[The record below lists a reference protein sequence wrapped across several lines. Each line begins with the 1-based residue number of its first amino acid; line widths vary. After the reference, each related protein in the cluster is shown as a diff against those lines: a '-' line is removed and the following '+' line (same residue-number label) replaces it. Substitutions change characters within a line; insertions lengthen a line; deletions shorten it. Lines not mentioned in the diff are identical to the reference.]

1 MKLLTCE
8 TAGFCFGVERAIKLV
23 NTLLKNGQKV
33 CTLGPIIHNPQM
45 VKKLSSEGVRIIEH
59 PSEAQNG
66 EKIVLRSH
74 GVEKNVMEYILAND
88 LLYENAICPF
98 VLRIV
103 EIVKEKGIDSD
114 TVVIITGDSQHP
126 EVKAIS
132 SYCENDFFVVKSEQD
147 ILEIIEKYRGIS
159 EKNIVLVSQTT
170 FNKEIYKKCVEI
182 VKKVCTKANIFD
194 TICNAT
200 SMRQQ
205 EAMELSQKC
214 DAMIV
219 VGGKNSSNTSKLRD
233 ICSQFSKT
241 YLIESA
247 NELKGIDF
255 AAESII
261 GLTAGASTPAW
272 IIKEVQTTM
281 SEFVNDVNGDDISFE
296 EALELTLKSVHTGDK
311 VKGVVTAVAPTEV
324 QVEIGTKHAGYIP
337 LNELTDDPNKTPDDI
352 VKKGDEIELIVIRVN
367 DQEGTVTLSKKR
379 LDAIAGYEKV
389 CEAAETGEVLDGVVT
404 EVVRG
409 GVIAVTHGT
418 KVFIPASQATASR
431 NEPLESLVKKPVSF
445 KIIEVNRNRRRA
457 VGSIRMVLKEQRKE
471 LQDKFWETVKV
482 GDKFKGE
489 VKSLTNYG
497 AFVDLGGVDG
507 MVHISELS
515 WSRIKHPSEVL
526 KVGETAE
533 VYIKDLDRENKK
545 ISLGFKNADDNPWDV
560 LKRDYQIGDTIKAK
574 IVSMTT
580 FGAFAN
586 ILPGVDGLIHISQ
599 ISKQHVEKPQ
609 DVLQIGEEVDV
620 MITDVDFDKKRI
632 SLSIRALLDKEADE
646 QKASE
651 KTPVEE
657 AGDETVV
664 YEAGP
669 DGAVGNVDVD
679 GIE

>member
-1 MKLLTCE
+1 MKVITCE
-8 TAGFCFGVERAIKLV
+8 TAGFCFGVDRAVKLV
-23 NTLLKNGQKV
+23 SGLAESDEKV
-33 CTLGPIIHNPQM
+33 CTLGPIIHNPQI
-45 VKKLSSEGVRIIEH
+45 VGELASKGVRIIDD
-59 PSEAQNG
+59 PSECEIG

-74 GVEKNVMEYILAND
+74 GVEKHVIDYIEKNNIP
-88 LLYENAICPF
+88 YKNATCPF

-103 EIVKEKGIDSD
+103 KIVKEKSINNDC
-114 TVVIITGDSQHP
+114 VVIITGDKFHP

-132 SYCENDFFVVKSEQD
+132 SYCENDYFVVKSVQ
-147 ILEIIEKYRGIS
+147 EIINILAENGNFAK
-159 EKNIVLVSQTT
+159 KNVVLVSQTT

-182 VKKVCTKANIFD
+182 VKKVCTKADIFD
-194 TICNAT
+194 TICSAT
-200 SMRQQ
+200 ALRQH
-205 EAMELSQKC
+205 EALELSKKC

-219 VGGKNSSNTSKLRD
+219 VGGKNSSNTTKLKE
-233 ICSQFSKT
+233 ICSEFTKT
-241 YLIESA
+241 FLIESA
-247 NELKGIDF
+247 NELNINDF
-255 AAESII
+255 VGCSTI

-281 SEFVNDVNGDDISFE
+281 SEFVNDVDGDDISFE
-296 EALELTLKSVHTGDK
+296 EALELTLKSVHTGDR

-352 VKKGDEIELIVIRVN
+352 VKKGDEIELIVTRVN

-379 LDAIAGYEKV
+379 LDAIAGYDKV
-389 CEAAETGEVLDGVVT
+389 CEAAETGEILQGVVT

-409 GVIAVTHGT
+409 GVIAVTSGT

-431 NEPLESLVKKPVSF
+431 NEPLEDLLKKNVSF
-445 KIIEVNRNRRRA
+445 KIIEVNKNRRRS
-457 VGSIRMVLKEQRKE
+457 VGSIRLVLKEQRKE
-471 LQDKFWETVKV
+471 LQDKFWETVQV

-507 MVHISELS
+507 MIHISELS
-515 WSRIKHPSEVL
+515 WSRIKHPSEIL
-526 KVGETAE
+526 KVGDIAD

-545 ISLGFKNADDNPWDV
+545 ISLGFKRAEDNPWEV
-560 LKRDYQIGDTIKAK
+560 LKRDYKIGDIVKAK
-574 IVSMTT
+574 IVSMTS

-586 ILPGVDGLIHISQ
+586 ILPGIDGLIHISQ

-609 DVLQIGEEVDV
+609 DVLSIGEEVDV
-620 MITDVDFDKKRI
+620 VITDVDFDKKRI
-632 SLSIRALLDKEADE
+632 SLSMRAVTDQPAQSDLDDE
-646 QKASE
+646 MS
-651 KTPVEE
+651 PIEE

-669 DGAVGNVDVD
+669 DGATGINVD
-679 GIE
+679 EE